1 MEKQYPAMRKF
12 NKKNSI
18 VDYILRNLKLI
29 FYSYIAVTMYLSF
42 APVSNV
48 GSDSDKVNHILA
60 FIVFAVLF
68 EYVYRLNKI
77 HISIITGLVFGVFI
91 EFVQYFLPYRSCDFF
106 DVLADISGILIGF
119 FIGIYLKKFV

>member
-1 MEKQYPAMRKF
+1 MEKQYPAMIKF
-12 NKKNSI
+12 NKNNSI

-29 FYSYIAVTMYLSF
+29 FYSYIAIIMYLSF
-42 APVSNV
+42 APVSYV

-68 EYVYRLNKI
+68 EFTYRLNKI
-77 HISIITGLVFGVFI
+77 LFCVAAGLVFGVFI

-119 FIGIYLKKFV
+119 FIVIYLKKFV